1 MGSSELTFEARGGF
15 MKLVK
20 ALLLGSMLLLIPA
33 FALADDDRENEH
45 DDFVAAVPEPS
56 AMLVMGVGLAAAVFA
71 VRRLRK

>member
-1 MGSSELTFEARGGF
+1 

-20 ALLLGSMLLLIPA
+20 ALLLGSVLLLPA
-33 FALADDDRENEH
+33 LALADDVE
-45 DDFVAAVPEPS
+45 DDFDNVAVAPVPEPS

>member
-1 MGSSELTFEARGGF
+1 

-20 ALLLGSMLLLIPA
+20 ALLLGSVLLLPA
-33 FALADDDRENEH
+33 LALADDAE
-45 DDFVAAVPEPS
+45 DDFDNVAVAPVPEPS